1 MKFGYRDRER
11 FWITLIVRLAFGL
24 LFLIAAVNI
33 FTYYD
38 KKGSAPEVEKK
49 LAEYVK
55 KEEPWLLKK
64 DLMYIHMM
72 LTPFAEDLSKPY
84 ESTWINF
91 KWKWWPAPE
100 NKEAGTVIAEDL
112 GIKGVWWF
120 LYAMPFIFS
129 LLAVCLLT
137 GLFLR
142 PAMRLSAIFLVLL
155 GVGKY
160 IAGDHVTTAQDFL
173 YAAFLCIGL
182 YMASEDKQIR
192 SEEDAAE
199 YEETRSA

>member
-38 KKGSAPEVEKK
+38 KKGAAPDAKK
-49 LAEYVK
+49 NLEYFR
-55 KEEPWLLKK
+55 LS
-64 DLMYIHMM
+64 
-72 LTPFAEDLSKPY
+72 LTNFADDLSKPY
-84 ESTWINF
+84 EGTWINF
-91 KWKWWPAPE
+91 KWPWWPLEE
-100 NKEAGTVIAEDL
+100 NKEAGAIIAQDL

-120 LYAMPFIFS
+120 LFSMPFIFS

-142 PAMRLSAIFLVLL
+142 PAMRLSAVFLVLL

-160 IAGDHVTTAQDFL
+160 LAGDGVTTAQDFL
-173 YAAFLCIGL
+173 YATFLCIGL

-192 SEEDAAE
+192 AEEEAAE
-199 YEETRSA
+199 YEEGRSA